1 MANSDARSESK
12 SFSIRQI
19 LADGVVIPAHP
30 LALNASRQLDERRQR
45 ALSRYYIAAGAGGL
59 AIGVHTTQF
68 RIHEAKVELLEPVW
82 TIAAEEMDRAEAD
95 CHQRLVR
102 VAGICGETQQAV
114 SEATLARDLGF
125 QVGLLSLAKFQ
136 GASIPRMLDHCR
148 AVAEIIPIFGFY
160 LQPKVGGVEL
170 PFLFW
175 RGLCEIDNVVAI
187 KIAAFDRYLTLQVIR
202 AVVECGRDD
211 IALYTGNDD
220 NIVLDLVT
228 PYRFPVNG
236 SSVDRCFVG
245 GLLGQWAVWTSRA
258 VAQHRL
264 CREYAK
270 SGAPVPNDILRLATE
285 LTDANGAIFDATN
298 SFRGCIPGIHEVLR
312 RQGLLAGV
320 PSLDEDEVLSPGQA
334 AEIDRICKAY
344 PHLVDVGFVA
354 EHLDEWLSG

>member
-1 MANSDARSESK
+1 MPESNNFSARGI
-12 SFSIRQI
+12 F
-19 LADGVVIPAHP
+19 ADGLVIPAHP
-30 LALNASRQLDERRQR
+30 LALNTSRQLDERRQR

-68 RIHEAKVELLEPVW
+68 RIHEAEKKFLEPVW
-82 TIAAEEMDRAEAD
+82 TIAAEEMDRADAYRD
-95 CHQRLVR
+95 QRLVR
-102 VAGICGETQQAV
+102 VAGICGETKQAV
-114 SEATLARDLGF
+114 SETALARDLGF

-170 PFLFW
+170 PFPFW
-175 RGLCEIDNVVAI
+175 RGLCEIDNLVAI
-187 KIAAFDRYLTLQVIR
+187 KIAAFDRYRTLQVIR

-236 SSVDRCFVG
+236 STVDRCFVG

-270 SGAPVPNDILRLATE
+270 SGAPVPNDMLRLAAE
-285 LTDANGAIFDATN
+285 LTDANGAIFDASN
-298 SFRGCIPGIHEVLR
+298 GFRGCIPGIHEVLR

-320 PSLDEDEVLSPGQA
+320 SCLDEDEVLSPGQA
-334 AEIDRICKAY
+334 AEIDRVCKAY
-344 PHLVDVGFVA
+344 PHLVDDEFVA
-354 EHLDEWLSG
+354 EHLDLWLSG